1 MIISMMMN
9 SRKEEKTP
17 ARRLRTGIFGGSF
30 NPIHNGHVILASRL
44 QKAARLDEVWLLVTP
59 QNPWKKQDELLDD
72 EMRLELTRKAVEDI
86 PGLVASDYEFHLPKP
101 SYSWDTLQ
109 ALATDFP
116 DREFVLLIGGDNWER
131 FTEWYQYDKILENY
145 EINVYPRTGTHI
157 KRASLT
163 KNVHVRRT
171 PLINISSTEIRGL
184 IRQGRPIDHLV
195 PPKVALMIE
204 EKKLYR

>member
-1 MIISMMMN
+1 MMMN
-9 SRKEEKTP
+9 SRKKEKTP

-145 EINVYPRTGTHI
+145 EINVYPRIGTHI

-171 PLINISSTEIRGL
+171 PLINISSTEIREV

>member
-1 MIISMMMN
+1 MMMN

-86 PGLVASDYEFHLPKP
+86 PRLVASDYEFHLPKP

-109 ALATDFP
+109 ALTKDFP

-145 EINVYPRTGTHI
+145 EINVYPRTGTLI
-157 KRASLT
+157 KRSSLT

-171 PLINISSTEIRGL
+171 PLINISSTEIREL